1 MRSERLRIRSDGAA
15 PVALDADRAHAARG
29 GRDLHPPPAASVERG
44 LPVPIQYQF
53 LEPEFCRV
61 NYNLTFNGERVYAG
75 IGFSAIAK
83 HTVESAGNLLK

>member
-1 MRSERLRIRSDGAA
+1 
-15 PVALDADRAHAARG
+15 
-29 GRDLHPPPAASVERG
+29 
-44 LPVPIQYQF
+44 VPIQYQL

>member
-1 MRSERLRIRSDGAA
+1 MPIVRTRREAGEIFIRRRPRLLSDG
-15 PVALDADRAHAARG
+15 
-29 GRDLHPPPAASVERG
+29 
-44 LPVPIQYQF
+44 LPMPIQYKL

>member
-1 MRSERLRIRSDGAA
+1 L
-15 PVALDADRAHAARG
+15 
-29 GRDLHPPPAASVERG
+29 
-44 LPVPIQYQF
+44 